1 MKSRMNLLFKLRKSM
16 FKRIFRRVEEVATK
30 RKTKKK
36 KKNSIFD
43 MPDLNVLVLDPPTY
57 SHHFDANC
65 GKIRYMSGHNEL
77 NDI

>member
-1 MKSRMNLLFKLRKSM
+1 M

-36 KKNSIFD
+36 SIFD
-43 MPDLNVLVLDPPTY
+43 MPDFNVLVLDPPTY

-65 GKIRYMSGHNEL
+65 EKIRYVSGHKEL

>member
-1 MKSRMNLLFKLRKSM
+1 
-16 FKRIFRRVEEVATK
+16 
-30 RKTKKK
+30 
-36 KKNSIFD
+36 

-65 GKIRYMSGHNEL
+65 GKIRYVSSHKEL

>member
-1 MKSRMNLLFKLRKSM
+1 MNLLFKLRKSM

-30 RKTKKK
+30 RKTKKKK

-65 GKIRYMSGHNEL
+65 GKIRYASSHKEL

>member
-1 MKSRMNLLFKLRKSM
+1 MNLLFKLRKSM

-30 RKTKKK
+30 GKTKKK
-36 KKNSIFD
+36 KKKSIFD
-43 MPDLNVLVLDPPTY
+43 MPDINVLVLDPPTY

-65 GKIRYMSGHNEL
+65 GKIRYASSHKEL